1 MENLREKKERS
12 LVVGLIALIVIIV
25 VLALIGL
32 FLLKPE
38 PQIIQGQAEATQ
50 VRVSGKLPGRVV
62 EFMVEEGQHVLAGD
76 TLVHIHSSLVEAKL
90 SQAEAMETVAKA
102 QNKKVDS
109 GTRVELLNSAY
120 DMWQQA
126 QAGLTIAKKTYE
138 RMQSLYKKGVVSE
151 QKRDEAEAAY
161 KAMVATE
168 SAAKSQYEMAKA
180 GAQAEDKA
188 AGSQY
193 EMAKEGAR
201 KEDKA
206 AAAAMVAAAQG
217 SVAEVESILSDSY
230 LTAPTDGEISD
241 IFPNVGELVSLGAP
255 IMNVLKLDDMWV
267 SFNVREDLLENLTMG
282 AEVQAIIPAL
292 ENKEVTLKVF
302 YIRDMGSYA
311 VWRATKVTG
320 QYDAKTFQVKARP
333 VEPVDNLRPGMSV
346 LLKRDKK

>member
-168 SAAKSQYEMAKA
+168 SAAKSQYERAKA
-180 GAQAEDKA
+180 GAQA
-188 AGSQY
+188 
-193 EMAKEGAR
+193 
-201 KEDKA
+201 EDKA

>member
-62 EFMVEEGQHVLAGD
+62 EFMVEEGQYVLAGD

-180 GAQAEDKA
+180 GAQA
-188 AGSQY
+188 
-193 EMAKEGAR
+193 
-201 KEDKA
+201 EDKA

>member
-1 MENLREKKERS
+1 MENLREKKEHS

-62 EFMVEEGQHVLAGD
+62 EFMVEEGQHVQAGD

-90 SQAEAMETVAKA
+90 SQAEAMESVAQA
-102 QNKKVDS
+102 QNKKVDK
-109 GTRVELLNSAY
+109 GTRIEMLNSAY

-126 QAGLTIAKKTYE
+126 QAGLTIAKKTYD
-138 RMQSLYKKGVVSE
+138 RMESLYKKGVISA
-151 QKRDEAEAAY
+151 QKRDEAEASY

-168 SAAKSQYEMAKA
+168 SAARSQYEMAKA

-188 AGSQY
+188 A
-193 EMAKEGAR
+193 
-201 KEDKA
+201 
-206 AAAAMVAAAQG
+206 AAAMVAAARG
-217 SVAEVESILSDSY
+217 SVAEVESILDDSY
-230 LTAPTDGEISD
+230 LTAPTEGEISD

-267 SFNVREDLLENLTMG
+267 SFNVREDLLADLTMG
-282 AEVQAIIPAL
+282 AEVRAVIPAL
-292 ENKEVTLKVF
+292 DDKEVTLKVF

-320 QYDAKTFQVKARP
+320 QYDAKTFEVKARP
-333 VEPVDNLRPGMSV
+333 VEPVENLRPGMSV
-346 LLKRDKK
+346 LLKRNK

>member
-12 LVVGLIALIVIIV
+12 LVVGLIAFIVIIV

-188 AGSQY
+188 A
-193 EMAKEGAR
+193 
-201 KEDKA
+201 
-206 AAAAMVAAAQG
+206 AAAMVAAAQG

-267 SFNVREDLLENLTMG
+267 SFNFWEDLLENLTMG

-320 QYDAKTFQVKARP
+320 QYVR
-333 VEPVDNLRPGMSV
+333 ECRYC
-346 LLKRDKK
+346 

>member
-1 MENLREKKERS
+1 MEYLREKKERS

-188 AGSQY
+188 A
-193 EMAKEGAR
+193 
-201 KEDKA
+201 
-206 AAAAMVAAAQG
+206 AAAMVAAAQG

>member
-109 GTRVELLNSAY
+109 ATRVELLNSAY

-180 GAQAEDKA
+180 GAQA
-188 AGSQY
+188 
-193 EMAKEGAR
+193 
-201 KEDKA
+201 EDKA

>member
-1 MENLREKKERS
+1 MEKLKVKKARS

-50 VRVSGKLPGRVV
+50 VRVSGTLPGRVV
-62 EFMVEEGQHVLAGD
+62 EFMVEEGQHVQAGD

-90 SQAEAMETVAKA
+90 SQAEAMESVAKA

-109 GTRVELLNSAY
+109 GTRIEMLNSAY

-126 QAGLTIAKKTYE
+126 QAGLTIAQKTYE
-138 RMQSLYKKGVVSE
+138 RMQSLYEKGVVSA

-161 KAMVATE
+161 KAMKATE

-188 AGSQY
+188 A
-193 EMAKEGAR
+193 
-201 KEDKA
+201 
-206 AAAAMVAAAQG
+206 AAAMVDAARG
-217 SVAEVESILSDSY
+217 GVAEVESILDDSY

-241 IFPNVGELVSLGAP
+241 IFPHVGELVSLGAP

-282 AEVQAIIPAL
+282 AEVQAVIPAL
-292 ENKEVTLKVF
+292 GNKEVTLKVF

-320 QYDAKTFQVKARP
+320 QYDAKTFEVKARP

-346 LLKRDKK
+346 LLKRDK

>member
-188 AGSQY
+188 A
-193 EMAKEGAR
+193 
-201 KEDKA
+201 
-206 AAAAMVAAAQG
+206 AAAMVAAAQG

-282 AEVQAIIPAL
+282 AEVQAIIPGL
-292 ENKEVTLKVF
+292 EIKEVTLKVF

>member
-38 PQIIQGQAEATQ
+38 PQIIQGQAESTQ
-50 VRVSGKLPGRVV
+50 VRVSGKFPGRVV

-180 GAQAEDKA
+180 GAQA
-188 AGSQY
+188 
-193 EMAKEGAR
+193 
-201 KEDKA
+201 EDKA

>member
-1 MENLREKKERS
+1 M
-12 LVVGLIALIVIIV
+12 
-25 VLALIGL
+25 

-62 EFMVEEGQHVLAGD
+62 EFMVEEGQHVKAGD

-90 SQAEAMETVAKA
+90 SQAEAMASVAQA

-109 GTRVELLNSAY
+109 GTRIELLNSAY

-126 QAGLTIAKKTYE
+126 QAGLTIAKKTYD
-138 RMQSLYKKGVVSE
+138 RMESLYKKGVVSA
-151 QKRDEAEAAY
+151 QKRDEAEASY
-161 KAMVATE
+161 KAMMATE
-168 SAAKSQYEMAKA
+168 SAARSQYEMAKA

-188 AGSQY
+188 A
-193 EMAKEGAR
+193 
-201 KEDKA
+201 
-206 AAAAMVAAAQG
+206 AAAMVAAAKG
-217 SVAEVESILSDSY
+217 GVAEVESILDDSY

-241 IFPNVGELVSLGAP
+241 LFPNVGELVSLGAP

-267 SFNVREDLLENLTMG
+267 SFNVREDLLEDLTMG
-282 AEVQAIIPAL
+282 AEVRAVIPAL
-292 ENKEVTLKVF
+292 DNKEVTLKVF

-320 QYDAKTFQVKARP
+320 QYDAKTFEVKARP

-346 LLKRDKK
+346 LLKRDK

>member
-151 QKRDEAEAAY
+151 QKRDKAEAAY

-180 GAQAEDKA
+180 GAQA
-188 AGSQY
+188 
-193 EMAKEGAR
+193 
-201 KEDKA
+201 EDKA

>member
-188 AGSQY
+188 A
-193 EMAKEGAR
+193 
-201 KEDKA
+201 
-206 AAAAMVAAAQG
+206 AAAMVAAAQG
-217 SVAEVESILSDSY
+217 SAAEVESILSDSY

>member
-188 AGSQY
+188 A
-193 EMAKEGAR
+193 
-201 KEDKA
+201 
-206 AAAAMVAAAQG
+206 AAAMVAAAQG

-333 VEPVDNLRPGMSV
+333 VEPVDNLRPRMSV

>member
-62 EFMVEEGQHVLAGD
+62 EFMVEEGQHVLTGD

-180 GAQAEDKA
+180 GAQA
-188 AGSQY
+188 
-193 EMAKEGAR
+193 
-201 KEDKA
+201 EDKA

>member
-188 AGSQY
+188 A
-193 EMAKEGAR
+193 
-201 KEDKA
+201 
-206 AAAAMVAAAQG
+206 AAAMVAAAQG

-267 SFNVREDLLENLTMG
+267 SFNVRQDLLENLTMG

>member
-109 GTRVELLNSAY
+109 VTRVELLNSAY

-180 GAQAEDKA
+180 GAQA
-188 AGSQY
+188 
-193 EMAKEGAR
+193 
-201 KEDKA
+201 EDKA

-320 QYDAKTFQVKARP
+320 QYDAKTVQVKARP
-333 VEPVDNLRPGMSV
+333 GEPGDNLRPGMSV

>member
-12 LVVGLIALIVIIV
+12 LVVGLIDLIVIIV

-188 AGSQY
+188 A
-193 EMAKEGAR
+193 
-201 KEDKA
+201 
-206 AAAAMVAAAQG
+206 AAAMVAAAQG

>member
-188 AGSQY
+188 A
-193 EMAKEGAR
+193 
-201 KEDKA
+201 
-206 AAAAMVAAAQG
+206 AAAMVAAAQG

-302 YIRDMGSYA
+302 YIWDMGSYA

>member
-1 MENLREKKERS
+1 MENLRDKKERI

-188 AGSQY
+188 A
-193 EMAKEGAR
+193 
-201 KEDKA
+201 
-206 AAAAMVAAAQG
+206 AAAMVAAAQG

>member
-188 AGSQY
+188 AAPLWSPPH
-193 EMAKEGAR
+193 
-201 KEDKA
+201 
-206 AAAAMVAAAQG
+206 QG

-230 LTAPTDGEISD
+230 LTAPTDGEIFD

>member
-188 AGSQY
+188 A
-193 EMAKEGAR
+193 
-201 KEDKA
+201 
-206 AAAAMVAAAQG
+206 AAAMVAAAQG

-320 QYDAKTFQVKARP
+320 QYDAKTFQVKARA

>member
-188 AGSQY
+188 A
-193 EMAKEGAR
+193 
-201 KEDKA
+201 
-206 AAAAMVAAAQG
+206 AAAMVAAAQG

-241 IFPNVGELVSLGAP
+241 IFPNVGELVSLGTP

>member
-188 AGSQY
+188 A
-193 EMAKEGAR
+193 
-201 KEDKA
+201 
-206 AAAAMVAAAQG
+206 AAAMVAAAQG

-241 IFPNVGELVSLGAP
+241 IFPNVGELVSL
-255 IMNVLKLDDMWV
+255 
-267 SFNVREDLLENLTMG
+267 
-282 AEVQAIIPAL
+282 
-292 ENKEVTLKVF
+292 
-302 YIRDMGSYA
+302 
-311 VWRATKVTG
+311 
-320 QYDAKTFQVKARP
+320 QYLFFPRNGLSRQ
-333 VEPVDNLRPGMSV
+333 
-346 LLKRDKK
+346 

>member
-126 QAGLTIAKKTYE
+126 QAGLTITKKTYE

-180 GAQAEDKA
+180 GAQA
-188 AGSQY
+188 
-193 EMAKEGAR
+193 
-201 KEDKA
+201 EDKA

>member
-168 SAAKSQYEMAKA
+168 SVAKSQYEMAKA
-180 GAQAEDKA
+180 GAQA
-188 AGSQY
+188 
-193 EMAKEGAR
+193 
-201 KEDKA
+201 EDKA

>member
-38 PQIIQGQAEATQ
+38 PQIIQAQSEATQ

-180 GAQAEDKA
+180 GAQA
-188 AGSQY
+188 
-193 EMAKEGAR
+193 
-201 KEDKA
+201 EDKA

>member
-138 RMQSLYKKGVVSE
+138 RMQSLYKKVVVSE

-180 GAQAEDKA
+180 GAQA
-188 AGSQY
+188 
-193 EMAKEGAR
+193 
-201 KEDKA
+201 EDKA

>member
-151 QKRDEAEAAY
+151 QKRDEAEAAD

-180 GAQAEDKA
+180 GAQA
-188 AGSQY
+188 
-193 EMAKEGAR
+193 
-201 KEDKA
+201 EDKA

-255 IMNVLKLDDMWV
+255 IMNVLKLDDMWG

>member
-138 RMQSLYKKGVVSE
+138 RMLSLYKKGVVSE

-180 GAQAEDKA
+180 GAQA
-188 AGSQY
+188 
-193 EMAKEGAR
+193 
-201 KEDKA
+201 EDKA

-282 AEVQAIIPAL
+282 AEVQAVIPAL

>member
-188 AGSQY
+188 A
-193 EMAKEGAR
+193 
-201 KEDKA
+201 
-206 AAAAMVAAAQG
+206 AAAMVAAAQG

-230 LTAPTDGEISD
+230 LTAPTDGEIFD

-267 SFNVREDLLENLTMG
+267 SFTVREDLLENLTMG

>member
-168 SAAKSQYEMAKA
+168 SAAKSQYEMAK
-180 GAQAEDKA
+180 
-188 AGSQY
+188 
-193 EMAKEGAR
+193 EGAR

>member
-109 GTRVELLNSAY
+109 GTREELLNSAY

-180 GAQAEDKA
+180 GAQA
-188 AGSQY
+188 
-193 EMAKEGAR
+193 
-201 KEDKA
+201 EDKA

>member
-161 KAMVATE
+161 KTMVATE

-180 GAQAEDKA
+180 GAQA
-188 AGSQY
+188 
-193 EMAKEGAR
+193 
-201 KEDKA
+201 EDKA

>member
-1 MENLREKKERS
+1 MENLREKKERI

-188 AGSQY
+188 A
-193 EMAKEGAR
+193 
-201 KEDKA
+201 
-206 AAAAMVAAAQG
+206 AAAMVAAAQG

>member
-1 MENLREKKERS
+1 M
-12 LVVGLIALIVIIV
+12 
-25 VLALIGL
+25 
-32 FLLKPE
+32 LKPE

-188 AGSQY
+188 A
-193 EMAKEGAR
+193 
-201 KEDKA
+201 
-206 AAAAMVAAAQG
+206 AAAMVAAAQG

>member
-188 AGSQY
+188 A
-193 EMAKEGAR
+193 
-201 KEDKA
+201 A
-206 AAAAMVAAAQG
+206 AVAAAQG

>member
-188 AGSQY
+188 A
-193 EMAKEGAR
+193 
-201 KEDKA
+201 
-206 AAAAMVAAAQG
+206 AAAMVAAAQG

-311 VWRATKVTG
+311 IWRATKVTG